1 MLLSL
6 RESGQNSVEI
16 ESGLWNGT
24 EGDGL
29 SGKVTVS
36 WDALAGLPVGGG
48 ESEGRT
54 IRHDKLP
61 LVR

>member
-6 RESGQNSVEI
+6 RESGENCVEI

-36 WDALAGLPVGGG
+36 
-48 ESEGRT
+48 
-54 IRHDKLP
+54 
-61 LVR
+61 